1 MAVYSS
7 VTWKW
12 SESMGAERV
21 EVKEKVL
28 SANDQIA
35 AELRRHLT
43 AHKVFAINLISS
55 PGSGKTTLLE
65 RTVDLLKPSLRLGV
79 VAGDVQTRNDA
90 ERLERHGIPVQAIE
104 TGGGCH
110 LNARQVEGVL
120 ESLDL
125 AQTDLLF
132 IENVGNLVCPSS
144 FDLGE
149 SLKVVLMSVTEGED
163 NPLKYPAAFRRAS
176 VLVLTKVDLV
186 PHLQFS
192 MQLAVDNALSINPD
206 LVVFST
212 SSFSGEGLETW
223 SGWLSEQVSACKRD
237 S

>member
-1 MAVYSS
+1 VS
-7 VTWKW
+7 
-12 SESMGAERV
+12 AERID
-21 EVKEKVL
+21 VKEKVL

-35 AELRRHLT
+35 AEVREHL
-43 AHKVFAINLISS
+43 AGHGVYSVNIISS

-65 RTVDLLKPSLRLGV
+65 RTVDLLKGSLRLAV
-79 VAGDVQTRNDA
+79 VAGDVQTRKDA

-110 LNARQVEGVL
+110 LNARQIS
-120 ESLDL
+120 ESLASLEL
-125 AQTDLLF
+125 AETDLLF

-149 SLKVVLMSVTEGED
+149 SRKIVLLSVTEGED
-163 NPLKYPAAFRRAS
+163 KPLKYPAAFRRAG

-186 PHLQFS
+186 PHLEFS
-192 MQLAVDNALSINPD
+192 TQAAIDNAMSVNPD

-212 SSFSGEGLETW
+212 SSYSGEGLDSWAE
-223 SGWLSEQVSACKRD
+223 WLTRQVTECK
-237 S
+237 

>member
-1 MAVYSS
+1 MVS
-7 VTWKW
+7 
-12 SESMGAERV
+12 ERV

-28 SANDQIA
+28 SANDQLA
-35 AELRRHLT
+35 AENRTLLE
-43 AHKVFAINLISS
+43 AHEIYSVNIISS

-110 LNARQVEGVL
+110 LDARQVARTL
-120 ESLDL
+120 AALDL
-125 AQTDLLF
+125 SNTDLLF

-149 SLKVVLMSVTEGED
+149 SEKIVLMSVTEGED
-163 NPLKYPAAFRRAS
+163 KPLKYPAAFRRAS
-176 VLVLTKVDLV
+176 VCVLTKVDLV
-186 PHLQFS
+186 PHLEFS
-192 MQLAVDNALSINPD
+192 TERAVENARSVNPD
-206 LVVFST
+206 LRIFST
-212 SSFSGEGLETW
+212 SSYSGVGLEEW
-223 SGWLSEQVSACKRD
+223 VAWLNERVADHKRD
-237 S
+237 AGRAGT